1 MKIGTRLI
9 VVLTI
14 SVSIVMVI
22 ASLLALR
29 QREETLTLTARN
41 ELRAHA
47 LTLRIA
53 LEEDFL
59 RGGTLDAQRLIDRL
73 RENTQIYSII
83 LFDPEGRIS
92 RVSNLVTPDEIRY
105 LEEARRAIATG
116 ETISIDRN
124 MNGEDYFAVVM
135 PLTGEGKKFGALEV
149 IQPISFVRALIAT
162 ERRDI
167 SLTAMLLCI
176 TILLVVFLVTRYGLS
191 LPIQELL
198 GGALA
203 MGQGDLGY
211 RVIVP
216 GGGSELT
223 RLAQEFNRMADSLQE
238 QRDLARQQAEERL
251 SLERK
256 LRHTERLAVVG
267 RLAAGVAHEMGA
279 PLQVIDGR
287 AKQLQQH
294 PEATAETRERN
305 LGLIRNQA
313 ERIANI
319 VRQLLTLSRP
329 YNLRREPVKLT
340 QTVASAL
347 EAIETDADRAG
358 VQIELIPD
366 HEAEVEAD
374 PRLMHQVFL
383 NICRNAIQAM
393 PDGGRLLVDCGAETI
408 QKDGVDFAT
417 VRFADTGEGIAAEHL
432 ANIFDPFFTTK
443 EVGAGTG
450 LGLAVSSRIVEE
462 HGGWIEAANHANG
475 NGATGAIFT
484 VFLPTYRSA
493 SSGRR
498 NN

>member
-14 SVSIVMVI
+14 SVSIVMII
-22 ASLLALR
+22 ASLLALQ
-29 QREETLTLTARN
+29 QREKTLTSAARN
-41 ELRAHA
+41 ELSAHA

-59 RGGTLDAQRLIDRL
+59 RGGTFDAQRLIDRL
-73 RENTQIYSII
+73 RENTEIYSII
-83 LFDPEGRIS
+83 LFDPEGRIA
-92 RVSNLVTPDEIRY
+92 RVSNLVTPDEIRFQG
-105 LEEARRAIATG
+105 EARRAIATG

-135 PLTGEGKKFGALEV
+135 PLTGEGKNYGAIEV
-149 IQPISFVRALIAT
+149 IQPISFVRSLIAT

-176 TILLVVFLVTRYGLS
+176 TILLVVYIVTRFGLS

-198 GGALA
+198 GGAQA

-223 RLAQEFNRMADSLQE
+223 RLAQEFNRMADSLLE
-238 QRDLARQQAEERL
+238 QRELARQQAEARL

-294 PEATAETRERN
+294 PEASKETRERN
-305 LGLIRNQA
+305 LGLIRTQA

-329 YNLRREPVKLT
+329 YNLRLEPVNLSR
-340 QTVASAL
+340 TVASAL
-347 EAIETDADRAG
+347 EMIEIDAERAG
-358 VQIELIPD
+358 VRIELTPD
-366 HEAEVEAD
+366 HESEVEAD
-374 PRLMHQVFL
+374 PRLLHQVFL

-393 PDGGRLLVDCGAETI
+393 PDGGMLSVDCSADAF
-408 QKDGVDFAT
+408 QKDGADFAT
-417 VRFADTGEGIAAEHL
+417 VRFADTGQGIALEHL

-462 HGGWIEAANHANG
+462 HGGWIEAANQG
-475 NGATGAIFT
+475 TEDGSKGAVFT
-484 VFLPTYRSA
+484 VYLPAYRSP
-493 SSGRR
+493 SLGGKHG
-498 NN
+498 